1 MLLPVISVCI
11 STIWTKLFP
20 DQVSLPA
27 ESSTSAEKSQAG
39 SGSTPGG
46 GPRTGSQ
53 SRDQRAPSPPSP
65 RPRTFGGGGPR
76 VKAVELSWTEH
87 LSGSSCFKH
96 HLGPS
101 SLGILKNALDGLS
114 LTVSSCLDPFQIK
127 WPQGGWRGGKLA
139 GL

>member
-11 STIWTKLFP
+11 STIWTELFP

-27 ESSTSAEKSQAG
+27 EASTSAEKSWAG
-39 SGSTPGG
+39 SGGTPGVG
-46 GPRTGSQ
+46 SRTGSQ
-53 SRDQRAPSPPSP
+53 SRDQRAASPPP
-65 RPRTFGGGGPR
+65 TRTLGGEGPR

-87 LSGSSCFKH
+87 LNGSSHFKRH
-96 HLGPS
+96 GS
-101 SLGILKNALDGLS
+101 IMFRDFKKNALDSLS
-114 LTVSSCLDPFQIK
+114 LTVSSCLDPLQIT